1 MAEDLDKY
9 RKLEI
14 DDANLDAE
22 LSKQASNYLFVAEK
36 AVRAEMEY
44 ELFKGQRTTLE
55 ATIDQ
60 VIREKAEKDGK
71 KITEA
76 AISKEIQRHPD
87 YEKSE
92 KHLIA
97 LRANKELLRALRESW
112 YMRKD
117 MLIQLAVKQRAELEC
132 MVGET
137 VKAAA

>member
-1 MAEDLDKY
+1 MADDLDKY
-9 RKLEI
+9 RNLEI
-14 DDANLDAE
+14 DDTNLDVE

-44 ELFKGQRTTLE
+44 EMFKGQKVTLE
-55 ATIDQ
+55 AGLDEQ
-60 VIREKAEKDGK
+60 VRKAAEKEGR

-76 AISKEIQRHPD
+76 AITKEIQRHKD
-87 YEKSE
+87 FMKAEN
-92 KHLIA
+92 HLIR
-97 LRANKELLRALRESW
+97 LRTNKELLRALRESW

-117 MLIQLAVKQRAELEC
+117 MLIQLAIKQRAELEC